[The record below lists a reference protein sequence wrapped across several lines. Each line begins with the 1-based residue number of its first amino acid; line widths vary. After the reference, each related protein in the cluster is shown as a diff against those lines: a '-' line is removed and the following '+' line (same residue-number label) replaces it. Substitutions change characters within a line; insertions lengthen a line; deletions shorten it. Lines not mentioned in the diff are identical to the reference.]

1 MQEGGSLVY
10 IVFFKSSSEF
20 QRHSFWACAL
30 ICHNQKTCSNNV
42 PSSKSQLQTS
52 HRPCKVATNLPLK
65 LLLCIKPIS
74 VSLSQLSSPKP
85 NSFIL
90 WFFVCI
96 KKRSATLCSLTLSNL
111 IIYKTQFFFPCLS
124 LDKKRSGKLHFS
136 VPLKSFLQNSILFL
150 SFLYKK
156 QDLLCSLCCSCCC
169 LLKFLLYL
177 LPLLHSNTPDT

>member
-1 MQEGGSLVY
+1 
-10 IVFFKSSSEF
+10 
-20 QRHSFWACAL
+20 
-30 ICHNQKTCSNNV
+30 
-42 PSSKSQLQTS
+42 
-52 HRPCKVATNLPLK
+52 
-65 LLLCIKPIS
+65 
-74 VSLSQLSSPKP
+74 
-85 NSFIL
+85 
-90 WFFVCI
+90 
-96 KKRSATLCSLTLSNL
+96 LCSLTLSNL

>member
-1 MQEGGSLVY
+1 
-10 IVFFKSSSEF
+10 
-20 QRHSFWACAL
+20 L

-52 HRPCKVATNLPLK
+52 HRPCKVATNLPIK

-85 NSFIL
+85 NSFFL
-90 WFFVCI
+90 WFFVCV
-96 KKRSATLCSLTLSNL
+96 KKTSATLCSLTLSNL

-136 VPLKSFLQNSILFL
+136 LPLKSFLQNSILFL
-150 SFLYKK
+150 
-156 QDLLCSLCCSCCC
+156 
-169 LLKFLLYL
+169 FLLYKTRSAMQSL
-177 LPLLHSNTPDT
+177 LLLLLLLLAQISIIPAAITSLQYSRHITKPNLRVHNNK